1 MLICVVAIS
10 KVMLRPVFCAI
21 YLREVYS
28 KWERRAPLCPWH
40 VEELVKNGVK
50 VLVQPS
56 SSRVFGDDEYTRAGA
71 IVTSDLSKAQVILGV
86 KQVPVATL
94 MENKT
99 YLFFSHTVKGQ
110 PENMALLEECLRKQV
125 RLVDYECITE
135 GGLRNGKRLIAFGAW
150 AGRAG
155 MINAIRGLGER
166 LLALEYSSPFLQLGS
181 SYMYA
186 SYEEARR
193 AVANVG
199 AHIRSHGIPK
209 QLAPMVFIFTSN
221 GNASQGAQEVFS
233 LLPHQWVRVE
243 DLPHLSPDTG
253 KLFGCIVTTKDHVRH
268 REGAEFDPCEYH
280 EQGSLK
286 YESLFHTIVA
296 PYASVIVNCMYWDHR
311 YPRLLST
318 LQMKALSTAENCKL
332 IAVADVSCDVR
343 GSIEFLEKT
352 STIERPFYRV
362 DVATNRVD
370 DSLDGP
376 GILMM
381 GVDIL
386 PSELPREAS
395 QHFGDLLC
403 SMIQPLLHA
412 HARCPLEE
420 QASVLPADLHNA
432 IITNQGEMM
441 KGYEYILKISQHRRL
456 ALLSKTSH
464 HDTSKPPVTR
474 HVALRGHI
482 FDTNLINKAFDRIEE
497 MAGWFE
503 LQGCRVQQNSLV
515 SGRKSVSEAILMI
528 CAHDPQSLD
537 CILEGLFNLVYSVPE
552 SQATLTE
559 LQEHDASER
568 SSFGTPVA
576 GTHEDHK
583 DPAAMS
589 SETLPDHD
597 LYQRPKNVVCL
608 GAGLVSE
615 PLVEFLSRDCNLS
628 LQVVSGVSGQA
639 QSLADRLHRRNIT
652 AWTLDVM
659 LDIETVNALI
669 TSADCVISLLP
680 ASMHASIAETCIRAR
695 THLVTASYVT
705 EEMQGLHTRA
715 LQAGVTILCEMG
727 LDPGMDHMSAMQMI
741 GKAKASG
748 STILSF
754 ASWCGGLP
762 SPEAANNPLRYKF
775 SWSPQGA
782 LSALQSSARFL
793 RNGNAVVVPAEQ
805 LLLSVEPVNFLPAFS
820 FEALP
825 NRDSLRYAS
834 LYGIPEAKTVFRGTL
849 RYAGF
854 ASIMNCIQ
862 KIGLLDSSPADA
874 KFGVMEQ
881 RPRSWDDLM
890 KSGLV
895 QMDDSTSP
903 DAIRCLQWLG
913 VWSGKRLQLQQ
924 GWSVRQEFEK
934 LLTDRL
940 SYQVGERD
948 MVVMHHEIGV
958 LTNNG
963 DAQTHT
969 CTLVGY
975 GKERGPT
982 FMSTAVGL
990 TAAVGV
996 KLLLAG
1002 ELPRTGVVHP
1012 TIPEVFEPALQMLQQ
1027 EGIKWTHEQLTT
1039 GRTSQDKGK
1048 L

>member
-1 MLICVVAIS
+1 
-10 KVMLRPVFCAI
+10 MLRPVFCAI
-21 YLREVYS
+21 HLREEYS

-40 VEELVKNGVK
+40 VEKLVKNEVK

-56 SSRVFGDDEYTRAGA
+56 SSRVFGDDEYSRAGA
-71 IVTSDLSKAQVILGV
+71 IVTSDLSEAQVILGV

-99 YLFFSHTVKGQ
+99 YLCFSHTVKGQ
-110 PENMALLEECLRKQV
+110 PENMPLLEECLKKQV

-166 LLALEYSSPFLQLGS
+166 LLALGYSSPFLQLGS

-286 YESLFHTIVA
+286 YESLFHTLVA

-403 SMIQPLLHA
+403 SMIHPLLHA
-412 HARCPLEE
+412 HARCSREE
-420 QASVLPADLHNA
+420 QASVLPAELHNA
-432 IITNQGEMM
+432 IITNQGEIM
-441 KGYEYILKISQHRRL
+441 KGYEYILKIGQNRRL
-456 ALLSKTSH
+456 ALLSKTWH
-464 HDTSKPPVTR
+464 HDASKPAVTR

-482 FDTNLINKAFDRIEE
+482 FDTNLINKTFDRIEE
-497 MAGWFE
+497 MTGWFE
-503 LQGCRVQQNSLV
+503 LQGCRVQQNSLAG
-515 SGRKSVSEAILMI
+515 GRKSVSEAILRI
-528 CAHDPQSLD
+528 CAHDLQSLD
-537 CILEGLFNLVYSVPE
+537 CILESLSNLVYSVPE

-568 SSFGTPVA
+568 SSFGTHVA
-576 GTHEDHK
+576 GTHDCHEKHK

-589 SETLPDHD
+589 PETLPDHD
-597 LYQRPKNVVCL
+597 LYQCPKTVVCL

-628 LQVVSGVSGQA
+628 LQVVSGVPGQA

-659 LDIETVNALI
+659 LDTATVNTLI
-669 TSADCVISLLP
+669 TSADCVVSLLP

-705 EEMQGLHTRA
+705 DEMQGLHSRA

-727 LDPGMDHMSAMQMI
+727 LDPGIDHMSAMQMI
-741 GKAKASG
+741 AKAKASG
-748 STILSF
+748 STISSF
-754 ASWCGGLP
+754 SSWCGGLP

-775 SWSPQGA
+775 SWSPQGT
-782 LSALQSSARFL
+782 LSALQSSARFR
-793 RNGNAVVVPAEQ
+793 RNGNVVVVPAEQ

-820 FEALP
+820 LEALP

-834 LYGIPEAKTVFRGTL
+834 LYGIAEAKTVFRGTL

-854 ASIMNCIQ
+854 ASIMNCID

-874 KFGVMEQ
+874 KLGVMEQ

-913 VWSGKRLQLQQ
+913 VWSDKRLQLQK
-924 GWSVRQEFEK
+924 GWSLQQEFCK

-940 SYQVGERD
+940 SYQAGERD
-948 MVVMHHEIGV
+948 VVVMHHEIGV
-958 LTNNG
+958 VTNNG
-963 DAQTHT
+963 DAQTHM

-982 FMSTAVGL
+982 FMSTAVGV
-990 TAAVGV
+990 TAAVGA
-996 KLLLAG
+996 KLLLSG
-1002 ELPRTGVVHP
+1002 ELSRSGVVHP

-1027 EGIKWTHEQLTT
+1027 EGIQWTHEQVTA
-1039 GRTSQDKGK
+1039 GPIDQDKGK